1 MKFMSFVI
9 YDVAKSAEV
18 SKVADKVLSNP
29 PPGYK
34 VLARYVCLARPFDGI
49 PPNSLVSVAIAE
61 AESAEALAAIS
72 YPIMLAGATFYRTPI
87 LEMPIAGA
95 AAEEK
100 KYRG

>member
-1 MKFMSFVI
+1 MKFLTFVI

-18 SKVADKVLSNP
+18 SKASDKVMSNP

-34 VLARYVCLARPFDGI
+34 LLAQYVCLARPFDGI
-49 PPNSLVSVAIAE
+49 PPNSLVSVGIAE
-61 AESAEALAAIS
+61 TESAEALAAIS
-72 YPIMLAGATFYRTPI
+72 YPIMLAGATFYRVPV
-87 LEMPIAGA
+87 LEMPIGAG